1 MPRFIREDIDNL
13 NVKLTVVI
21 EPADYQTEW
30 QKELDKIRKNVP
42 MRGFRKG
49 KAPLGVIRGM
59 HGRQVL
65 YDTVMRTLE
74 EKTNEYF
81 QAEKINMIFGEPLN
95 SEDQPDLD
103 FSAKS
108 LRDFEFRFDLGLRP
122 EFELTGLEPPFAYQ
136 RYDVEVTHEAAIEQI
151 ERWREQLADTNPVE
165 EAATEEHRLSI
176 TVREMEGDTVK
187 ENGMES
193 EIVVTLAELKP
204 GAARDQLLGKKVGD
218 KVVVNFPELYD
229 SEQYPRD
236 YVIEEIIYADAK
248 EITNDVFE
256 VEIKAVQRFEKPA
269 LDQDF
274 FDKIFEPDTV
284 HTEAAAIERVRESIK
299 QSYDP
304 RVNAL
309 LMRDIQ
315 EQLLAQNVI
324 PLPDIFLRRWM
335 HTRRKN
341 QEQPI
346 TDEAYEH
353 FEQGVRWSLIKSKLA
368 DQFDITITEQDLKA
382 AFAVQIQG
390 YFGGYPGMEQL
401 VESMVERM
409 MQDSKQVNDT
419 YENLLMDRL
428 LDELSKVVKLNPLP
442 ISAAEFEKIFAE
454 IRAKVDAEQQ
464 LQSWDDEEE
473 E

>member
-1 MPRFIREDIDNL
+1 MPRFIREDIDSL
-13 NVKLTVVI
+13 NVKLTVII

-49 KAPLGVIRGM
+49 KAPLGLIRGM

-95 SEDQPDLD
+95 SEDQPELD

-108 LRDFEFRFDLGLRP
+108 PRDFEFRFDLGLRP
-122 EFELTGLEPPFAYQ
+122 EFELTGLEPPFSYH
-136 RYDVEVTHEAAIEQI
+136 RYDVEVPHETAIEQI
-151 ERWREQLADTNPVE
+151 ERWREQLADATTIE

-176 TVREMEGDTVK
+176 TVREMENDAIK

-193 EIVVTLAELKP
+193 EIMIILAELKP
-204 GAARDQLLGKKVGD
+204 GAARDQLLGKKAGD
-218 KVVVNFPELYD
+218 KVIVNFPELYD
-229 SEQYPRD
+229 PEQYPRD
-236 YVIEEIIYADAK
+236 YVIEEILFADAK
-248 EITNDVFE
+248 EITNDFFE
-256 VEIKAVQRFEKPA
+256 VEIEAVQQFEKPA

-284 HTEAAAIERVRESIK
+284 HTEAEAIEEVREIIK
-299 QSYDP
+299 QRYDP

-309 LMRDIQ
+309 LMYDIQ

-335 HTRRKN
+335 DIRRKN
-341 QEQPI
+341 QDEPI
-346 TDEAYEH
+346 TEEAYEH

-382 AFAVQIQG
+382 AFAAQVQG
-390 YFGGYPGMEQL
+390 YFGGYPGMEQF

-409 MQDSKQVNDT
+409 MQDSKQVNEI
-419 YENLLMDRL
+419 YENILTDRL
-428 LDELSKVVKLNPLP
+428 LDGLLQVVHLNPLS
-442 ISAAEFEKIFAE
+442 ISAPEFEKIFAE
-454 IRAKVDAEQQ
+454 IQAKVEAEQQ
-464 LQSWDDEEE
+464 AQAWDDEEE